1 MEVLARHLLLLAA
14 VTDWEVPVRHRAN
27 AFLELFGNTLVQR
40 RTAKYISTK
49 GRELENLLCD
59 GVGSE
64 TLRSLIDFSLLK
76 HRERDEMQRVFKSWD
91 TSVPFNAQELHDR
104 RLRVLYKDRYD
115 FRKNVIDGDGEKPI
129 GSLEHVRPVR
139 PWRQTGV
146 AFEFGD
152 QQYVMP
158 NRSMSSYAEGKER
171 GRSMLRR
178 GLWNDIVCSPYIAVG
193 IDSETPN
200 EYAEEIF
207 DIYNQDTGSEQHRH
221 HAVEVAVH
229 NIVSAL
235 YEIETGNVYRMAR
248 AHDVYSGLGEKRKKK
263 TREQVEKE
271 VEEAKRKLAEA
282 EAMQKAEAAAEAE
295 AAAAKKKADEEA
307 LAAKDVEME
316 FDATTEK
323 FTKVQIEADSDDDPD
338 TDEDED
344 ATAVSEEEA
353 AAAAAAEA
361 EKKRKAEELDKL
373 KLAARAAEE
382 AAKAAKE
389 EEESEEE
396 RTRARQGHSKG
407 QNIVEVLVTSRCS

>member
-1 MEVLARHLLLLAA
+1 
-14 VTDWEVPVRHRAN
+14 
-27 AFLELFGNTLVQR
+27 
-40 RTAKYISTK
+40 
-49 GRELENLLCD
+49 
-59 GVGSE
+59 
-64 TLRSLIDFSLLK
+64 
-76 HRERDEMQRVFKSWD
+76 
-91 TSVPFNAQELHDR
+91 LHDR
-104 RLRVLYKDRYD
+104 RVRVLYKDRYD
-115 FRKNVIDGDGEKPI
+115 FRKNVIDWDYQWALKPI
-129 GSLEHVRPVR
+129 GSIVHVRQFR
-139 PWRQTGV
+139 HWRQTGV

-229 NIVSAL
+229 NIVAAL

-248 AHDVYSGLGEKRKKK
+248 AHDIYSGLGEKRKKK

-282 EAMQKAEAAAEAE
+282 EAMQEAEAAAEAE
-295 AAAAKKKADEEA
+295 AAKKKEEEEEEA

-323 FTKVQIEADSDDDPD
+323 FTKVQIEVDSDDDPD
-338 TDEDED
+338 TDEETDV
-344 ATAVSEEEA
+344 AAVSEQEAAEA
-353 AAAAAAEA
+353 AAAKVE
-361 EKKRKAEELDKL
+361 EKKRKEEELEKL
-373 KLAARAAEE
+373 KSAARAAEE
-382 AAKAAKE
+382 AAKAAQE

-396 RTRARQGHSKG
+396 RARAREKAIRRA
-407 QNIVEVLVTSRCS
+407 QN